1 LFEAVGLIAFA
12 QSLSEP
18 LTAARRYIRENGPGI
33 AGAMLLH
40 GLVLLL
46 IFVVAARTGAKLPAP
61 VSKFLNVEVIRLG
74 PETES
79 PPSQVKTAM
88 PQQQATHIPVPE
100 SRAPKDIRVA
110 PDRTAQVTDPLEAKL
125 RGLARLHQPNAPLQ
139 ALDNDAHEYADTTS
153 TDAASGDRALYS
165 LRDFIRA
172 QVERRWILNL
182 SLIGKINFNIP
193 IHLQMTAKGVVTKA
207 DIVDQARFKKD
218 SLYRQIALSARNAVL
233 LSSPF
238 ALPDGDYSDKMDI
251 VIDLNSRDVL
261 R

>member
-1 LFEAVGLIAFA
+1 VLIAFA

-18 LTAARRYIRENGPGI
+18 LEASRRYARENGAGI
-33 AGAMLLH
+33 AGAVLLH
-40 GLVLLL
+40 ALVLLL

-74 PETES
+74 PQTEA
-79 PPSQVKTAM
+79 PPSQVKTAV
-88 PQQQATHIPVPE
+88 PQQQAAHIPVPE
-100 SRAPKDIRVA
+100 SRAPQQVHVA
-110 PDRTAQVTDPLEAKL
+110 PNRSAPIADPLEAKL
-125 RGLARLHQPNAPLQ
+125 RGLARLRQPNAPLQ

-153 TDAASGDRALYS
+153 ADAAADDRALYS

-172 QVERRWILNL
+172 QVERRWIFNL
-182 SLIGKINFNIP
+182 ALLGKKDFSIP
-193 IHLQMTAKGVVTKA
+193 IHLQMTARGVVTRA

>member
-1 LFEAVGLIAFA
+1 MIAFA
-12 QSLSEP
+12 LSLSEP
-18 LTAARRYIRENGPGI
+18 LEAARRYARENGPGI
-33 AGAMLLH
+33 AGAVLLH
-40 GLVLLL
+40 ALALLL
-46 IFVVAARTGAKLPAP
+46 IFIMAAHTAAKLPVP

-74 PETES
+74 PQTEA

-88 PQQQATHIPVPE
+88 PQQRAAHIPVPE
-100 SRAPKDIRVA
+100 SRAPEQVRVA
-110 PDRTAQVTDPLEAKL
+110 PNRSAPVADPLEAKL
-125 RGLARLHQPNAPLQ
+125 HGLAKLHQPDAPLKS
-139 ALDNDAHEYADTTS
+139 LDNDAHEYADTTS
-153 TDAASGDRALYS
+153 ADAASGDRALYS

-172 QVERRWILNL
+172 QVERRWIFNL
-182 SLIGKINFNIP
+182 ALLGKKNFSVP

-207 DIVDQARFKKD
+207 DVVDQERFKKD

-238 ALPDGDYSDKMDI
+238 ALPDGDYSDKMNI

>member
-1 LFEAVGLIAFA
+1 VIAFA

-18 LTAARRYIRENGPGI
+18 LETARRYARENG
-33 AGAMLLH
+33 AGLVGAVLLH
-40 GLVLLL
+40 ALVVLLM
-46 IFVVAARTGAKLPAP
+46 FVVAAHTGAKLSVP

-74 PETES
+74 PETEA
-79 PPSQVKTAM
+79 PPSQVKTSM
-88 PQQQATHIPVPE
+88 PQQQAAHIPVPE
-100 SRAPKDIRVA
+100 SQAPQQVRVA
-110 PDRTAQVTDPLEAKL
+110 PKRSAPVADPLEAKL

-153 TDAASGDRALYS
+153 ADAASGDRALYS

-172 QVERRWILNL
+172 QVERRWIFNL
-182 SLIGKINFNIP
+182 ALLGKKNFSVP
-193 IHLQMTAKGVVTKA
+193 IHLQMTVKGVVIKA
-207 DIVDQARFKKD
+207 DVVDQARFKKD